1 MNNEKYCIGCGVKLQ
16 DSNML
21 FEGYTPDLS
30 NDICSRCFK
39 LKNYGEYEITT
50 KSNEEYIDI
59 LKAVNDTK
67 DLVLYVVDL
76 LNIEKDIKVIREYV
90 QNRLILV
97 LTKRDILPFLK
108 DFVTKIIK
116 NMGLDVQVETKVKD
130 EIPYI
135 TVYSDDNAI
144 LIGKNGRTMEA
155 IALVARQALQ
165 NELGEHYKFQL
176 DVGDYKVKRQKN
188 LERLAKKTAREV
200 YNTNIP
206 VKLEPMN
213 SYERRIIHAILA
225 DNPKITTASEGEEPN
240 RCVVISKV
248 EEDE

>member
-1 MNNEKYCIGCGVKLQ
+1 MDKKIYSGKTYEEAVDAAKIDLQ
-16 DSNML
+16 ELESDLIIHEISNSKGGL
-21 FEGYTPDLS
+21 FKS
-30 NDICSRCFK
+30 SK
-39 LKNYGEYEITT
+39 VEI
-50 KSNEEYIDI
+50 E
-59 LKAVNDTK
+59 
-67 DLVLYVVDL
+67 
-76 LNIEKDIKVIREYV
+76 VIS
-90 QNRLILV
+90 
-97 LTKRDILPFLK
+97 KRDILPFLK
-108 DFVTKIIK
+108 DFITKIIK
-116 NMGLDVQVETKVKD
+116 NMGLEVQVETKVKD
-130 EIPYI
+130 DIPYI

-144 LIGKNGRTMEA
+144 LIGKNGRTMES

-200 YNTNIP
+200 YNTNVP

-248 EEDE
+248 EED

>member
-1 MNNEKYCIGCGVKLQ
+1 MDKKVYSGKTYEEAVDAAKIDLQELEEDLIIHEISNEKGG
-16 DSNML
+16 L
-21 FEGYTPDLS
+21 FKS
-30 NDICSRCFK
+30 SK
-39 LKNYGEYEITT
+39 VEI
-50 KSNEEYIDI
+50 E
-59 LKAVNDTK
+59 
-67 DLVLYVVDL
+67 
-76 LNIEKDIKVIREYV
+76 VIS
-90 QNRLILV
+90 
-97 LTKRDILPFLK
+97 KRDILPFLK
-108 DFVTKIIK
+108 DFITKIIK

-130 EIPYI
+130 DIPYI

-165 NELGEHYKFQL
+165 NEIGSHYKFQL

-248 EEDE
+248 EED